1 MYYYDMRIVAGKYGG
16 RTIVTPKGHHTH
28 PMSEK
33 MRGAMFNML
42 GDIEDLTVLDAYA
55 GSGAVAIEALSRG
68 AKHAYAIDIDVHAT
82 GVINQNI
89 KALGLNKEEIKV
101 IRANSAKWSEGNY
114 TTNFNLVICDPPYDD
129 IKLSQLEKL
138 TQNVKKDGLFIL
150 SLPSSYP
157 RPIYEGFKL
166 ELDRHYG
173 DGSLVF
179 YRKI

>member
-1 MYYYDMRIVAGKYGG
+1 MRIVAGKYGG
-16 RTIVTPKGHHTH
+16 RTITTPKGHHTH

-33 MRGAMFNML
+33 MRGALFNML

-55 GSGAVAIEALSRG
+55 GSGAVAIEAVSRG
-68 AKHAYAIDIDVHAT
+68 AKQALAIDVDVHAT
-82 GVINQNI
+82 DVINQNV
-89 KALGLNKEEIKV
+89 KALGLSDQIKV
-101 IRANSAKWSEGNY
+101 IRANSASWSEGNY
-114 TTNFNLVICDPPYDD
+114 TTVFNLVVCDPPYDD

-157 RPIYEGFKL
+157 RPIYEGYKI

-179 YRKI
+179 YRKV